1 MSGADPAPSPTEA
14 QPVFQKRNRGNIR
27 KRPAE
32 DQTADE
38 VATDLKVP
46 KLSTTAPAVAFSTKR
61 VPDERVQ
68 PFQFQSNRTV
78 QQAGDQGLFKTLET
92 ETEFDKDARYVFEAW
107 DKPEL
112 AISCQ
117 ALCQWQGWH
126 LCLQSTNTLEQ

>member
-1 MSGADPAPSPTEA
+1 MSEADPTPSSAEA

-38 VATDLKVP
+38 VTTDLKVP
-46 KLSTTAPAVAFSTKR
+46 KLSTSAPAVAFSTKR

-92 ETEFDKDARYVFEAW
+92 ETEFDRDARSVHKLIC
-107 DKPEL
+107 KPGL
-112 AISCQ
+112 P
-117 ALCQWQGWH
+117 
-126 LCLQSTNTLEQ
+126 